1 MELLAVGLSL
11 LLTLLAVIIGMAKV
25 QHLPAS
31 LEVRDRSGIP
41 PALWTSWGWV
51 ELVAAGFLVVG
62 VFAAHEAAAV
72 AATVLAVSF
81 ALLAV
86 TQLVKRQPVAAV
98 LPSLVLFGLAV
109 GTATAIVAAG

>member
-1 MELLAVGLSL
+1 VELLAVGLSL

-41 PALWTSWGWV
+41 PVLWTLWGWV

-62 VFAAHEAAAV
+62 IFAAHEAAVIAAAV
-72 AATVLAVSF
+72 LGLSF
-81 ALLAV
+81 LLLAV
-86 TQLVKRQPVAAV
+86 TQLMKRQPVAAA
-98 LPSLVLFGLAV
+98 LPALVLFALAA
-109 GTATAIVAAG
+109 GTAAAIVAAD

>member
-31 LEVRDRSGIP
+31 LDVRDRAGVS
-41 PALWTSWGWV
+41 AKLWTASGWL
-51 ELVAAGFLVVG
+51 ELTAAAVVVVG

-72 AATVLAVSF
+72 AAVVLALSYGGF
-81 ALLAV
+81 ALR
-86 TQLVKRQPVAAV
+86 QLTRRLPVATVSPALLLVVVSLGAAAAIAV
-98 LPSLVLFGLAV
+98 AD
-109 GTATAIVAAG
+109 